1 MRLLIFCKVVLQ
13 KEEQAIYYL
22 TDNTRQ
28 EKELIITLLEKY
40 YQNTSKNE
48 IEKILSLVYPD
59 LYAYI
64 RDYRYN
70 VPLLDNYFSMYT
82 YSKVINKVIPEL
94 EELMTQQARLREYNL
109 ILEPRTAKMDKIDK
123 TDSQLYFMDAMG
135 VEYLS
140 YILAKCKEKELMA
153 NTTICCANFT
163 IYHK

>member
-1 MRLLIFCKVVLQ
+1 
-13 KEEQAIYYL
+13 
-22 TDNTRQ
+22 
-28 EKELIITLLEKY
+28 
-40 YQNTSKNE
+40 
-48 IEKILSLVYPD
+48 
-59 LYAYI
+59 
-64 RDYRYN
+64 
-70 VPLLDNYFSMYT
+70 MYT

-153 NTTICCANFT
+153 NTTICCAKLQTEKTTYSHNT
-163 IYHK
+163 RARNY